1 MRFYKS
7 GPKKVQEFSEFEGV
21 HRRFSIQE
29 WLNSKLQE
37 KTTTTDIASLT
48 KESYDTLCK
57 STKNTCIVVF
67 LDGEDSSVISKIEE
81 LSVKHLKKPITFVV
95 SKKGEQT
102 AFAEQLGVSSYPSAV
117 MVYVKQKKLWNMG
130 GLDFKAIDEAIEEI
144 SMGNRNNFV
153 RYTFTEPNLQ
163 WFYLTYI
170 LLISWGYSESD

>member
-48 KESYDTLCK
+48 KENYDTLCK

-153 RYTFTEPNLQ
+153 RYTFTEPNLK
-163 WFYLTYI
+163 
-170 LLISWGYSESD
+170 